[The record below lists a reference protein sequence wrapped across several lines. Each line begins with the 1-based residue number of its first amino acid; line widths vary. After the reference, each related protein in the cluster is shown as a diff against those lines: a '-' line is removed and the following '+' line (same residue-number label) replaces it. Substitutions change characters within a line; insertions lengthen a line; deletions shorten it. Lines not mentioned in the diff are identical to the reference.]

1 MPRMPDWTDVRQNQ
15 INTGQVRRAPKEFV
29 SEAVGRVGET
39 FMREE
44 KLNNA
49 EQDRQLQVNENVA
62 AGRFR
67 VKRQEKD
74 EADTLELAAAR
85 TDWAKRRLNEESL
98 YTQDQNPD
106 INKWEGTYGKNIAKH
121 KAASAALISDPKL
134 RAKFEMEQDVDIT
147 EGNVRLKNRVGDIT
161 RGDRRAAGLNS
172 IEDSLNLAL
181 TPGLPP
187 EEVDKIFAATRKNI
201 DNLVSSGVIT
211 PEAAVEARRRF
222 AERYANAKVKADIQ
236 NDPEGAYRHL
246 QGGAAGE
253 VYYRKLLGKEN
264 ASGDPKAQPRL
275 PNGEVASTAL
285 GRYQFTEG
293 TWSDVMKAHPELG
306 LTKDGRTDRSQQ
318 ERAIRAFTSDNAKAL
333 ENAGF
338 QASEANLYLAH
349 FLGAGGAITALK
361 AAPGAIA
368 AELLPASAK
377 SNPTIFFAGKGDSMR
392 PRTIA
397 EVIALQ
403 TKGFS
408 GQDGPAPTYYQF
420 LQPEERATFS
430 AAAEAEYASR
440 VKAERE
446 ASDLQKYQLK
456 SQMADDLAQIRETG
470 KPTDIDPRTI
480 VETLG
485 PDDAAKWID
494 DRRAAAKT
502 YEAVTSMETMTNED
516 MDAHLQSLEPQAGDP
531 NFADA
536 QKTYDAAERKAKKLQ
551 DLRLKDPAKSVET
564 MPTVREA
571 LKKLNPDDPK
581 SVQAVTAARLAGQEQ
596 VGIPKPMRQ
605 PVTRAEAKQIIAPI
619 ERIIDMTD
627 AQIVAATGSAG
638 ANKETRK
645 ASIKEIN
652 RQAEEQIRATVDAI
666 EHAYGPYSDEVLAF
680 AIAESVRDK
689 EIGNLATRVFK
700 KIAAGQAVSIN
711 DTASLDHAQ
720 EAATADKGITGTM
733 PKPVSAPQ
741 TAAPAPG
748 SNAPAQPAKAA
759 PAPALPPGRSSQPS
773 SGRRSNEGYRPP
785 RTSPWQRP
793 GKPWPSAKDV
803 NTLLKNP
810 VMASEFDKIYGD
822 GAAADWLP
830 KE

>member
-1 MPRMPDWTDVRQNQ
+1 MAPRMPDWTDVRQNQ

-49 EQDRQLQVNENVA
+49 EEDRQLQVNENVA
-62 AGRFR
+62 AGRLK

-74 EADTLELAAAR
+74 EKDTLELATAR

-106 INKWEGTYGKNIAKH
+106 YGKWEGTYGKNIGKH

-147 EGNVRLKNRVGDIT
+147 EGNVRLKNRVQDIV
-161 RGDRRAAGLNS
+161 RGDRRAAGINS
-172 IEDSLNLAL
+172 IEDSLNLAT

-201 DNLVSSGVIT
+201 DNMVVAGVLT
-211 PEAAVEARRRF
+211 PEQAVEQRRRF
-222 AERYANAKVKADIQ
+222 AERFANAKVKADIQ
-236 NDPEGAYRHL
+236 RDPEGAYRHL

-253 VYYRKLLGKEN
+253 VYYRKLAGKESGGSDT
-264 ASGDPKAQPRL
+264 ASPDT
-275 PNGEVASTAL
+275 SSAL
-285 GRYQFTEG
+285 GRYQFTAG
-293 TWSDVMKAHPELG
+293 TWADVMKAHPELG
-306 LTKDGRTDRSQQ
+306 LTKDGRTNRSQQ

-333 ENAGF
+333 QDAGID
-338 QASEANLYLAH
+338 ASEANLYLAH
-349 FLGAGGAITALK
+349 FLGAGGAIKALK

-368 AELLPASAK
+368 AEMMPEAAK
-377 SNPTIFFAGKGDSMR
+377 ANPTIFFAGKGENMR

-420 LQPEERATFS
+420 LPPEERATFS

-446 ASDLQKYQLK
+446 ASDLAKYQLK

-470 KPTDIDPRTI
+470 KATDIDPQTI
-480 VETLG
+480 IQTLG

-627 AQIVAATGSAG
+627 AQVVAATGSAG

-720 EAATADKGITGTM
+720 EAVTADKGITGTM

-759 PAPALPPGRSSQPS
+759 PAPASPPGRTVQPT

-793 GKPWPSAKDV
+793 GKPWPSQKDV

-810 VMASEFDKIYGD
+810 VMASEFDKVYGD

>member
-1 MPRMPDWTDVRQNQ
+1 MARMPDWTDVRQNQ
-15 INTGQVRRAPKEFV
+15 INTGQVRRAPREFI
-29 SEAVGRVGET
+29 SEALGRVGET
-39 FMREE
+39 FTNEA
-44 KLNNA
+44 KLNKAA
-49 EQDRQLQVNENVA
+49 EDKKLQVAENVA

-74 EADTLELAAAR
+74 EADTLELATAR

-98 YTQDQNPD
+98 YQQDQNPD
-106 INKWEGTYGKNIAKH
+106 FNKWGETYGKNIAKH
-121 KAASAALISDPKL
+121 KSASAALISDPKL

-147 EGNVRLKNRVGDIT
+147 EGTVRLKNRVGDLV
-161 RGDRRAAGLNS
+161 RGDRRAAGINS
-172 IEDSLNLAL
+172 IEDSLNLA
-181 TPGLPP
+181 TMPGIPP
-187 EEVDKIFAATRKNI
+187 EEVDKIFASTRKNI
-201 DNLVSSGVIT
+201 DNMVVAGVLT
-211 PEAAVEARRRF
+211 PEQAIEQRRRF
-222 AERYANAKVKADIQ
+222 AERFANAKVKADIQ
-236 NDPEGAYRHL
+236 RDPEGAYRHL

-253 VYYRKLLGKEN
+253 VYYRKLLSKESGGSN
-264 ASGDPKAQPRL
+264 TASPDT
-275 PNGEVASTAL
+275 SSAL
-285 GRYQFTEG
+285 GRYQFTDG

-306 LTKDGRTDRSQQ
+306 LTKDGRTNQAQQ
-318 ERAIRAFTSDNAKAL
+318 ERAIRAFTTDNAKAL
-333 ENAGF
+333 GDAGID
-338 QASEANLYLAH
+338 ASEANLYLAH
-349 FLGAGGAITALK
+349 FLGAGGAIKALK
-361 AAPGAIA
+361 AAPGANA
-368 AELLPASAK
+368 AELMPDAAK
-377 SNPTIFFAGKGDSMR
+377 ANPTIFYTGEGVHRRA
-392 PRTIA
+392 RTIG

-420 LQPEERATFS
+420 LPPEERATFS

-446 ASDLQKYQLK
+446 ASDLAKYQLK
-456 SQMADDLAQIRETG
+456 SQMADDISQIRETG
-470 KPTDIDPRTI
+470 KASDLDPQAI
-480 VETLG
+480 IATLG
-485 PDDAAKWID
+485 QDDAAKWID

-502 YEAVTSMETMTNED
+502 YEAVTSMDTMTNDD
-516 MDAHLQSLEPQAGDP
+516 MDTHLQSLEPQAGDP

-564 MPTVREA
+564 MPTVLEA
-571 LKKLNPDDPK
+571 LKKLNPEDPK
-581 SVQAVTAARLAGQEQ
+581 SVQAVTAARLAGQEM
-596 VGIPKPMRQ
+596 VGIPKTMRQ

-638 ANKETRK
+638 TNKDTRK
-645 ASIKEIN
+645 ASIKAIN

-689 EIGNLATRVFK
+689 EIGDLATRVFK
-700 KIAAGQAVSIN
+700 KIAAGQSVSIN

-741 TAAPAPG
+741 RPVPAPS
-748 SNAPAQPAKAA
+748 SNAPAQPDKAA
-759 PAPALPPGRSSQPS
+759 PAPASPPARTSQPG

-793 GKPWPSAKDV
+793 GKPWPSQQDV

-810 VMASEFDKIYGD
+810 VMASEFDKVYGD
-822 GAAADWLP
+822 GASADWLP